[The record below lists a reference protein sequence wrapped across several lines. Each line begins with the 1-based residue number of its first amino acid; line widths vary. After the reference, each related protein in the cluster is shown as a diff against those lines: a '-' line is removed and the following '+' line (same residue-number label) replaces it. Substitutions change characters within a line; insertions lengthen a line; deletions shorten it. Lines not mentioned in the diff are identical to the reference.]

1 MIVFTPTEQMFAV
14 THDAM
19 RSFTIEKD
27 NKPLFTTTS
36 QHLAT
41 EVTRLLEGA
50 YVTMQ
55 SVSDVK
61 SNYEVDEGNHLD
73 IQWFSIPEV
82 ITEQLTKGKGVWS
95 MVPQHRASGAP
106 DLMAI
111 PRGGS
116 NHARYVAALTLTLDS
131 VRGNHVVF
139 SEVERALEYINS
151 AAQPKRFTTPSSAP
165 CVASIIRA
173 SLHIQ
178 DAQDS
183 RGRLAL
189 WSLLSQSALPALD
202 ENLVYRESPIRFLL
216 ETLYRANQE
225 LLCEDIRPENL
236 RLETQRISNLL
247 DEVAS
252 RHTLK

>member
-1 MIVFTPTEQMFAV
+1 IT
-14 THDAM
+14 
-19 RSFTIEKD
+19 R
-27 NKPLFTTTS
+27 LFSCHSAS

-82 ITEQLTKGKGVWS
+82 ITEQLTKGQGVWS

-131 VRGNHVVF
+131 VRG
-139 SEVERALEYINS
+139 
-151 AAQPKRFTTPSSAP
+151 
-165 CVASIIRA
+165 
-173 SLHIQ
+173 
-178 DAQDS
+178 
-183 RGRLAL
+183 
-189 WSLLSQSALPALD
+189 
-202 ENLVYRESPIRFLL
+202 
-216 ETLYRANQE
+216 
-225 LLCEDIRPENL
+225 
-236 RLETQRISNLL
+236 
-247 DEVAS
+247 
-252 RHTLK
+252 